1 MLDVH
6 AGTAYHAGMKRR
18 QSNEAI
24 QYTLRNVPPGVDRAL
39 RQRAKQLSRSLNDVA
54 IEALMRGMGAM
65 HELPEHHDLDF
76 LFGSWVEDPKVD
88 EALADQRGID
98 SELWQ

>member
-1 MLDVH
+1 MPANV
-6 AGTAYHAGMKRR
+6 AYGVGMKRR
-18 QSNEAI
+18 QSAEAI

-65 HELPEHHDLDF
+65 LEPTEQHDLDF
-76 LFGSWVEDPKVD
+76 LFGSWVDDPKVD
-88 EALADQRGID
+88 EALEDQRQID
-98 SELWQ
+98 SELWR